1 MTGRTGG
8 PRRLLA
14 ASLTAGM
21 FLLTASAGAAQSGVT
36 VTVQDG
42 YQADYGVTIPFTRSP
57 RTTDY
62 TFSLY

>member
-1 MTGRTGG
+1 MMSRAGRL
-8 PRRLLA
+8 RRLLA
-14 ASLTAGM
+14 ASLAAGM
-21 FLLTASAGAAQSGVT
+21 FLLTASAGAALGGVA
-36 VTVQDG
+36 VTVQDN